1 MKNNVISEYAEA
13 LFLLSKDENKVD
25 GYFEDMTLV
34 KRAFDENPDYVAIL
48 SSPALTKEEKNDL
61 IDKAFSPFVCENVA
75 SFIKLFCERGRI
87 DDFSLCYEYYEKLYN
102 NSKRL
107 IVAEVT
113 TAVAMTEAEKKK
125 LKSALTKRYGVNV
138 ELNCL
143 VDKSILG
150 GMIIKTEDSVT
161 DGSLKT
167 KIREI
172 KDVIRS

>member
-1 MKNNVISEYAEA
+1 MTKQAKVYGESLYALAKEEGVSEIILKQLGQVVA
-13 LFLLSKDENKVD
+13 L
-25 GYFEDMTLV
+25 
-34 KRAFDENPDYVAIL
+34 FDENPDYLEIL

-167 KIREI
+167 KIRDI
-172 KDVIRS
+172 KDVIKA